1 MVTEVRPASA
11 QGQGGMGCGSDS
23 REQGNTF
30 GVVLEVVEVTNGGNI
45 CQNLSNSTC
54 KMGVFYCM
62 ELYQAPLSMGFSRQE
77 YWSGF
82 PFPPP
87 GNLPTQG
94 SKLHLSCLLQTGPL
108 PLGHQGS
115 PGKVNPLPPQGNV
128 QQ

>member
-62 ELYQAPLSMGFSRQE
+62 ELYQAPLSMGFCRQE
-77 YWSGF
+77 YWSGL

-87 GNLPTQG
+87 GNLPDPGIKAASFTSLTDG
-94 SKLHLSCLLQTGPL
+94 SFTTRP
-108 PLGHQGS
+108 
-115 PGKVNPLPPQGNV
+115 PGKPW
-128 QQ
+128 